1 MKTPRALAPVLA
13 VAALALAACGGSSS
27 GGTPSAASR
36 ASASP
41 SAVSSVGPSAA
52 SSAPADAASS
62 SSGSSASSGGG
73 GGGGVAASD
82 KAFCDTFSS
91 AKERFG
97 NQAGLPTGEDINKI
111 KAFAADLEKTAPSE
125 LKDDAKVLAT
135 YFRFIANVAG
145 NGGVPSAGPGLE
157 EQMTKLQP
165 AIIHVTTWS
174 ATHCARSYRI
184 RPSPPP
190 G

>member
-13 VAALALAACGGSSS
+13 AAALALAACGGRRS
-27 GGTPSAASR
+27 GGTPSTASS
-36 ASASP
+36 ASASS
-41 SAVSSVGPSAA
+41 SAVSSVGSSAA
-52 SSAPADAASS
+52 SAAPSDAVSS
-62 SSGSSASSGGG
+62 SSGASASGGG

-97 NQAGLPTGEDINKI
+97 NQAGLPTGEDIKKI
-111 KAFAADLEKTAPSE
+111 KAFADDLEKTAPSE

-174 ATHCARSYRI
+174 ATHCARS
-184 RPSPPP
+184 
-190 G
+190 